1 MGERTDP
8 AEVIG
13 GLSRALPLQ
22 ARDAVAAAVASATMP
37 GPQGIALSEP
47 LRRMAAEEL
56 TDLAA
61 VAARV
66 ATLGGTPA
74 ANMPEVRLPR
84 TWRAAAERVLA
95 WQREALDALVEA
107 IPADA
112 DDAEGEATEHLLE
125 HVIARKR
132 NAIEVLER
140 ALR

>member
-13 GLSRALPLQ
+13 GLSCALPLQ
-22 ARDAVAAAVASATMP
+22 ARDAVAAAIASATIP
-37 GPQGIALSEP
+37 GAQGIALSEP
-47 LRRMAAEEL
+47 LRRMAADEL

-74 ANMPEVRLPR
+74 ADVAEVRLPR
-84 TWRAAAERVLA
+84 TWRAAAERLLA